1 MNMNFSTNKI
11 RAEVIKEGAL
21 GRTYFI
27 DIYSGVN
34 SKLYR
39 KSCKVF
45 DELKNVGKKYYCSN

>member
-1 MNMNFSTNKI
+1 MNFSTNKI

-34 SKLYR
+34 SKLCR